1 MVIRAFVLSLLSPVI
16 DLKHVQTNEANSLS
30 GKGKASFPSDNWHG
44 TAQLPWV
51 LVSVFMVNKWPITF
65 ATGHSMARWR
75 LHSEDIFCLRY
86 IYAVCLSIIPRKE
99 RLVSVY
105 RPQRLLTN
113 SKAQAWRHSLVNQLC
128 QSRTPKLAFERV
140 WPKFKKRKEMKYPYD
155 FSYVRAGNY
164 ASEISSFHVQQH
176 CVKKTSWFPA
186 GILNPSIWRTNQ
198 VWSTV

>member
-1 MVIRAFVLSLLSPVI
+1 MVIRAFVPPLLLPVI
-16 DLKHVQTNEANSLS
+16 DLKHVQTNKANSLS
-30 GKGKASFPSDNWHG
+30 GKGKVSFPLDNWHS
-44 TAQLPWV
+44 TTQIPQV
-51 LVSVFMVNKWPITF
+51 LIPVFMVNKWPITF

-86 IYAVCLSIIPRKE
+86 IYAVCLSSWEEKGWWACIDLNIYWQTASPSLETQSSKQALSKGE
-99 RLVSVY
+99 IKVSV
-105 RPQRLLTN
+105 LKSLT
-113 SKAQAWRHSLVNQLC
+113 KIQ
-128 QSRTPKLAFERV
+128 E
-140 WPKFKKRKEMKYPYD
+140 KEKIKYPYD

-164 ASEISSFHVQQH
+164 ASEISSFHIQQH